1 MGNVEGSELSNSF
14 MPNSNGPTL
23 SRNDRFY
30 QLCGLG
36 KVHLVEK
43 MLEADK
49 TLKTI
54 NINWQNF
61 KVLGKFNKF

>member
-1 MGNVEGSELSNSF
+1 MGVAE
-14 MPNSNGPTL
+14 
-23 SRNDRFY
+23 SRNERFY

-36 KVHLVEK
+36 KTALIQR

-49 TLKTI
+49 DLKTI

-61 KVLGKFNKF
+61 EVNISFLLNKLKI